1 MILPLHAA
9 RHAKREASERHD
21 VEPDHLLQHRLVH
34 VGRRTEGTEA
44 RVVDEDL
51 RHDLPIR
58 EPARDLVDRTR
69 RRQVERE
76 QVGFGPQVAAQ
87 HFKSAHVAGD
97 EKKPVAL
104 LGCELRELPAD
115 AARGACDDGER
126 LNVVWHRS
134 DSLECMDAASVQ
146 RLAPQR
152 PPLRGG
158 KTPTRD
164 SPIRQTT

>member
-1 MILPLHAA
+1 MILPRPSRFMRRA
-9 RHAKREASERHD
+9 HAKREASERHD

-97 EKKPVAL
+97 EKKPVAF
-104 LGCELRELPAD
+104 
-115 AARGACDDGER
+115 
-126 LNVVWHRS
+126 W
-134 DSLECMDAASVQ
+134 AASFASSRPMRSR
-146 RLAPQR
+146 RL
-152 PPLRGG
+152 
-158 KTPTRD
+158 
-164 SPIRQTT
+164 